1 MTDEKAAP
9 RGPRRPMAELRIVA
23 GSGTGRMIAVRG
35 ETVFGRDAQA
45 ADVVLDDDAGE
56 ISRRHARV
64 TVTRAGTSVE
74 DLGSTNGTFVNGARV
89 EASTDLTPGDQV
101 RIGATTLELM
111 PPIEPPASRAAAPA
125 PDAGV
130 GRAAATVRTPAEPAA
145 RPGAPVHAAGTDGEL
160 RIESGPGAGRVAAVR
175 GSATIGR
182 EPECDLQILDSEVSR
197 RHAKVTVQDG
207 RAFLDD
213 LNSANGTY
221 VNGERILRRY
231 ELAPD
236 DRVEIGQ
243 ATVSFSSPLFA
254 GATPHAQPVQVSG
267 VREVILAPG
276 KLLGADSGSRKWWTL
291 AVVCTTT
298 FMLLLDM
305 TIVAVAL
312 PSISRA
318 LHPSFSQLQWI
329 VDAYSLMLAVA
340 LLTAGSIA
348 DIIGRRRVLVAGLLV
363 FTASSIACGLAPSA
377 TFLDF
382 ARGIQGMGGAMMFAC
397 SLALIVQEFPAAE
410 RGVAFGVYGAVN
422 GVSIAVGPIIGGLLT
437 EGFGWQSIFFVNI
450 PIGAGLLFV
459 IGRKLVNLPGPQ
471 ASIDWLGTVTFSG
484 ALFLLVFAVIRGNT
498 DHWTSGP
505 ELACFAGSAVFLVA
519 FGINEARRKQPMFDL
534 GLFRIRTFNGT
545 SIVAIA
551 LSGSLLATIFFMTT
565 WLQSIQGFSPVGTG
579 VRMLALSV
587 LALMVAP
594 LAGRLVG
601 KIHPRLPM
609 GIGLILVT
617 CGLLLMHRVDMASTW
632 TVLLPGLILAG
643 MGMGAINPT
652 LGSTAVGIVPPWKG
666 GMASGISSTCREFGT
681 ACGIAALGAI
691 LQHDVITHVKS
702 QLGHTLIGANANT
715 IANGISVGGT
725 PQVVAATPPGF
736 RDLVAQTAR
745 GAYASGLSDL
755 FLVAAILAGLGAIA
769 AFTLVRRQDLIK
781 TETDH

>member
-1 MTDEKAAP
+1 MTDEQAP
-9 RGPRRPMAELRIVA
+9 PRAPRRPMAELRIVA

-35 ETVFGRDAQA
+35 ETVFGRDAGT
-45 ADVVLDDDAGE
+45 ADIVLDDDAGE

-64 TVTRAGTSVE
+64 TVTRAGTAVE
-74 DLGSTNGTFVNGARV
+74 DLGSTNGTFVNDARID
-89 EASTDLTPGDQV
+89 ASRALVPGDRV
-101 RIGATTLELM
+101 RIGSTTLELV
-111 PPIEPPASRAAAPA
+111 PPVDIEPPPSRRAAPA
-125 PDAGV
+125 SD
-130 GRAAATVRTPAEPAA
+130 GRARATIPAPAEVPVPP
-145 RPGAPVHAAGTDGEL
+145 RAPGTDGEL
-160 RIESGPGAGRVAAVR
+160 RIDSGPGSGRVAAVR

-197 RHAKVTVQDG
+197 RHAKVTVADG

-221 VNGERILRRY
+221 VNGERILSRR
-231 ELAPD
+231 ELAPE
-236 DRVEIGQ
+236 DRIEIGQ
-243 ATVSFSSPLFA
+243 ATISFSSPIFA

-267 VREVILAPG
+267 VREVILGPG

-312 PSISRA
+312 PSISGA

-363 FTASSIACGLAPSA
+363 FTASSIACGLAPSP

-382 ARGIQGMGGAMMFAC
+382 SRGVQGMGGAMMFAC

-437 EGFGWQSIFFVNI
+437 QGFGWESIFFVNI
-450 PIGAGLLFV
+450 PIGVALLFV
-459 IGRKLVNLPGPQ
+459 IGRKLVNLPGPP

-498 DHWTSGP
+498 DHWTSGR
-505 ELACFAGSAVFLVA
+505 ELACFAGSAVFLIA
-519 FGINEARRKQPMFDL
+519 FGINEARRRQPMFDL
-534 GLFRIRTFNGT
+534 GLFRIPTFNGT

-565 WLQSIQGFSPVGTG
+565 WLQSIQGFSPTGTG

-594 LAGRLVG
+594 FAGRMVG

-609 GIGLILVT
+609 GVGLILVT
-617 CGLLLMHRVDMASTW
+617 SGLLLMHRVDMTSTW

-702 QLGHTLIGANANT
+702 VIGPTLIGAKASV
-715 IANGISVGGT
+715 IANAISVGGT

-736 RDLVAQTAR
+736 RDLVSQTAR

-755 FLVAAILAGLGAIA
+755 FLVAATLAGLGAIA
-769 AFTLVRRQDLIK
+769 AFTLVRRKDIIN
-781 TETDH
+781 TEAGH